1 MKKIEAIIRTSKFDE
16 VKEALHKIDI
26 DFFSYVDATG
36 VGNEIRK
43 GDQSYRG
50 TAIDTSYIPRRVLS
64 IVVRDVN
71 VKKTV
76 DCVLEAAFTGE
87 IGDGRIFVSE
97 IAEAWKIRTKQ
108 SGDDSLKGSYEK

>member
-43 GDQSYRG
+43 GEHLYRG
-50 TAIDTSYIPRRVLS
+50 TAIDTAYIPRRVLT
-64 IVVRDVN
+64 IVVRDIN
-71 VKKTV
+71 LRKTV
-76 DCVLEAAFTGE
+76 DCLLETAYTGE
-87 IGDGRIFVSE
+87 VGDGRIFVSE
-97 IAEAWKIRTKQ
+97 VSEAWKIRTKV
-108 SGDDSLKGSYEK
+108 SGDDSLKGDYEK

>member
-43 GDQSYRG
+43 GDHTYRG
-50 TAIDTSYIPRRVLS
+50 TAMDTAYIPRRVLT

-76 DCVLEAAFTGE
+76 DCVLASAFTGE
-87 IGDGRIFVSE
+87 VGDGRIFVSD
-97 IAEAWKIRTKQ
+97 IAEAWKIRTKV
-108 SGDDSLKGSYEK
+108 GGEDSLKGDYEK